1 MYCTI
6 IRTIIDKVFNLKLEN
21 NAIPCFHSN
30 IPLHP
35 HSFLAIAMSVYLNTI
50 PQANADD
57 SPSHN
62 SFLIA
67 AFVSVDVLIK
77 IKRSAVNLLEIELQN
92 MGTGHALVR

>member
-1 MYCTI
+1 M
-6 IRTIIDKVFNLKLEN
+6 FNLKLEN
-21 NAIPCFHSN
+21 NASSYSHPNFNHC
-30 IPLHP
+30 IPLW
-35 HSFLAIAMSVYLNTI
+35 AIAMSDYLNTI

-57 SPSHN
+57 LPSHN